1 MFCSLNGNRVTS
13 LTLVKPQRGCAFAD
27 VTLDDVVRFA
37 TPAVTLVLAGLT
49 VTASII
55 RSGDFT
61 GATQARIVAGRGGWS
76 QEIPE
81 RFYQNPFGLKLSPI
95 LMDAASAVG
104 EAVIIDT
111 DRTVGQF
118 YVRER
123 AVAARTLNQLTDGW
137 WVQNDGVTHVGL
149 RETPTV
155 SSRFDVISADLGIG
169 RVTIATDKPEDW
181 DPGCFFS
188 APTITRRQVSA
199 VIHRV
204 NRDGL
209 RTELW
214 TA

>member
-27 VTLDDVVRFA
+27 VTLDAVVRFA

-49 VTASII
+49 VTASVL
-55 RSGDFT
+55 RSGEFT
-61 GATQARIVAGRGGWS
+61 GATEARIVAGHGGWS

-95 LMDAASAVG
+95 LTDAANAVG
-104 EAVIIDT
+104 ESLIIDT

-137 WVQNDGVTHVGL
+137 WVQNDGVTRVGL
-149 RETPTV
+149 RPTTTV
-155 SSRFDVISADLGIG
+155 SSQFDVTAASLGIG
-169 RVTIATDKPEDW
+169 RVTIATDRPEDW
-181 DPGCFFS
+181 EPGCFFS

-199 VIHRV
+199 VIHRL
-204 NRDGL
+204 NQSGL

-214 TA
+214 TS